1 MIAAEN
7 DFDQSNCRFIIRPNC
22 SLTWR
27 GTMLFYGGVSVVA
40 MTIAIMFALKGI
52 WLILPFAGI
61 ELIALGACL
70 YITSCKASEC
80 EVVHIQQD
88 IVRVERGR
96 FRPHHQVEFLRA
108 WARVDLKTHQQAWY
122 PSRLTIRSMGKEVEI
137 GARLNE
143 EERLQLA
150 RELRQRLTF

>member
-7 DFDQSNCRFIIRPNC
+7 DYDQSNCRFIIRPNC

-27 GTMLFYGGVSVVA
+27 GTLLFYGGVSVVA

-52 WLILPFAGI
+52 WMILPFAGI
-61 ELIALGACL
+61 EIIALGACL
-70 YITSCKASEC
+70 YICACKTSEC
-80 EVVHIQQD
+80 EVVHIQKD

-96 FRPHHQVEFLRA
+96 NRPHHQVEFLRA
-108 WARVDLKTHQQAWY
+108 WARVDLKTHQQPWY

-137 GARLNE
+137 GARINE

-150 RELRQRLTF
+150 NELRQKLPF